1 MVRSFFID
9 FIFTIKQRYLL
20 FISINMSKFIGLA
33 ALGLSIFGL
42 KEYYGGAQCFV
53 TRDLTGKVAIITGG
67 NTGIGKE
74 TAIGLAQKGCEVI
87 IAARDV

>member
-1 MVRSFFID
+1 
-9 FIFTIKQRYLL
+9 
-20 FISINMSKFIGLA
+20 MSNFIGLA
-33 ALGLSIFGL
+33 VLGLSVFGL
-42 KEYYGGAQCFV
+42 KEYYGGAQCHV

-74 TAIGLAQKGCEVI
+74 TALGLAQKGCEVI